1 MAKLAAISKQE
12 LKQSIAYIAIIVG
25 IIAVSSLLLTTQFWF
40 FWPIIV
46 GATFVMIALF
56 FGSKS
61 FYQCPC
67 CNKPFKITALQD
79 FFAPHGLT
87 RGGNG
92 EIYEWKLLKCRGCGK
107 REKCYRVESKPYKP
121 M

>member
-1 MAKLAAISKQE
+1 MAKRAAISKQE

-46 GATFVMIALF
+46 GASLVTIGIF
-56 FGSKS
+56 FGSKA

-67 CNKPFKITALQD
+67 CSKLFKISALQD
-79 FFAPHGLT
+79 FFAPHGVS
-87 RGGNG
+87 RGENG
-92 EIYEWKLLKCRGCGK
+92 EINEWKLLKCPACCK
-107 REKCYRVESKPYKP
+107 REKCYRVETTNSI
-121 M
+121 